1 MLEALNIKNFA
12 IIEDIEINFKS
23 GMNVMLGE
31 TGAGKSIIIDAL
43 SLLKGERSSYDKIR
57 VGATKAYID
66 GRFIIENKELI
77 KQINEEYDDLI
88 ENDELIVSRSL
99 DINGRTSIK
108 LNGRMFSSS
117 ATKVIM
123 NEIIDIHSQHQNM
136 VLFDEKE
143 HLHLLDKYIGNSKE
157 LEIYQ
162 SAYKTYSKEVHKLEE
177 LENKVID
184 EAELAYKKAQIEEI
198 EKLNLEVGELDKLEN
213 LEKKMANFV
222 RLQETINNISE
233 LLDGDDGALAKIY
246 QSRRLLDYLKDE
258 DYDNYGTKLND
269 CYYNLEDINSALKDS
284 LNALNEYEYTPEYI
298 QERIYNIKKVMRK
311 HGNSEEDIFKA
322 HEQLVNDIALMSDY
336 EYALDKQKALVKDL
350 YNDLMIKANNLS
362 KLRNEFANKLN
373 KEVDKE
379 LSDLSLNNAHFK
391 VHFNVTEP
399 KSTGIDDI
407 TFYISSNIGMPF
419 GHLKD
424 VVSGG
429 EASRIML
436 GLKVI
441 FSKYCNYETMILD
454 EIDSGVSGKV
464 ASSVGRKIHEISKS
478 RQVIVISHIPQVASY
493 ADTAY
498 EVKKVVEENSTKTQ
512 ITELDDDGFIENI
525 AKLLTDSS
533 VSEQSLSLA
542 KELINNSRK

>member
-12 IIEDIEINFKS
+12 IIEDIEINFKN

-57 VGATKAYID
+57 IGATKAYID

-117 ATKVIM
+117 VTKVIM

-143 HLHLLDKYIGNSKE
+143 HLHLLDKYIGPSKE

-162 SAYKTYSKEVHKLEE
+162 SSYKTYSKEVHNLEE

-198 EKLNLEVGELDKLEN
+198 EKLNLEVGELEKLEN

-222 RLQETINNISE
+222 RLQETINNITE

-258 DYDNYGTKLND
+258 DYDSYSTKLND

-311 HGNSEEDIFKA
+311 HGGSEEDIFKA

-336 EYALDKQKALVKDL
+336 EYALEKQKALVKEL

-399 KSTGIDDI
+399 KSTGIDDV

-498 EVKKVVEENSTKTQ
+498 EVKKVVEANSTKTQ
-512 ITELDDDGFIENI
+512 ITELDDKGFIENI

-533 VSEQSLSLA
+533 ISEQSLSLA
-542 KELINNSRK
+542 NELINNSRK

>member
-57 VGATKAYID
+57 VGASKAYID

-99 DINGRTSIK
+99 DINGRTAIK

-117 ATKVIM
+117 VTKVIM

-143 HLHLLDKYIGNSKE
+143 HLHLLDKYIGHSKE

-162 SAYKTYSKEVHKLEE
+162 SAYKEYSKEVHNLEE

-198 EKLNLEVGELDKLEN
+198 EKLNLEVGELEKLEN

-258 DYDNYGTKLND
+258 DYDNYSTKLND

-284 LNALNEYEYTPEYI
+284 LSALNEYEYTPEYI

-311 HGNSEEDIFKA
+311 HGNTEEDIFKA

-336 EYALDKQKALVKDL
+336 EYALEKQKALVKDL

-391 VHFNVTEP
+391 VHFNITEP
-399 KSTGIDDI
+399 KSTGIDDV

-498 EVKKVVEENSTKTQ
+498 EVKKVVEGNSTKTQ
-512 ITELDDDGFIENI
+512 IAELSDEGFIENI

>member
-12 IIEDIEINFKS
+12 IIEDIEINFKN

-43 SLLKGERSSYDKIR
+43 SLLNGERSSYDKIR
-57 VGATKAYID
+57 IGATKAYID

-117 ATKVIM
+117 VTKVIM

-143 HLHLLDKYIGNSKE
+143 HLHLLDKYIGPSKE

-162 SAYKTYSKEVHKLEE
+162 SAYKTYSKEVRNLEE

-198 EKLNLEVGELDKLEN
+198 EKLNLEVGELEKLEN

-222 RLQETINNISE
+222 RLQETINNINE

-269 CYYNLEDINSALKDS
+269 CYYNLEEINSALKDS

-311 HGNSEEDIFKA
+311 HGGSEEDIFKA

-336 EYALDKQKALVKDL
+336 EYALEKQKTLVKEL

-399 KSTGIDDI
+399 KSTGIDDV

-498 EVKKVVEENSTKTQ
+498 EVKKVVEANSTKTQ
-512 ITELDDDGFIENI
+512 ITELDDKGFIENI

-533 VSEQSLSLA
+533 ISEQSLSLA
-542 KELINNSRK
+542 NELINNSRK

>member
-57 VGATKAYID
+57 IGATKAYID

-117 ATKVIM
+117 VTKVIM

-143 HLHLLDKYIGNSKE
+143 HLHLLDKYIGPSKE

-162 SAYKTYSKEVHKLEE
+162 SSYKTYSKEVHNLEE

-198 EKLNLEVGELDKLEN
+198 EKLNLEVGELEKLEN

-222 RLQETINNISE
+222 RLQETINNITE

-258 DYDNYGTKLND
+258 DYDSYSTKLND

-311 HGNSEEDIFKA
+311 HGGSEEDIFKA

-336 EYALDKQKALVKDL
+336 EYALEKQKTLVKEL

-399 KSTGIDDI
+399 KSTGIDDV

-498 EVKKVVEENSTKTQ
+498 EVKKVVDANSTKTQ
-512 ITELDDDGFIENI
+512 ITELDDKGFIENI

-533 VSEQSLSLA
+533 ISEQSLSLA
-542 KELINNSRK
+542 NELINNSRK

>member
-57 VGATKAYID
+57 VGASKAYID

-162 SAYKTYSKEVHKLEE
+162 SAYKTYNKEVHKLEE

-198 EKLNLEVGELDKLEN
+198 EKLNLEVGELEKLES

-258 DYDNYGTKLND
+258 DYDNYSTKLND

-284 LNALNEYEYTPEYI
+284 LSALNEYEYTPEYI

-311 HGNSEEDIFKA
+311 HGNTEEDIFKA

-336 EYALDKQKALVKDL
+336 EYALEKQKALIKEL

-542 KELINNSRK
+542 NELINNSRK

>member
-12 IIEDIEINFKS
+12 IIEDIEINFKN

-57 VGATKAYID
+57 VGASKAYID

-143 HLHLLDKYIGNSKE
+143 HLQLLDKYIGNSKE

-162 SAYKTYSKEVHKLEE
+162 SAYKTYIKEVHKLEE

-184 EAELAYKKAQIEEI
+184 ETELAYKKAQIEEI

-258 DYDNYGTKLND
+258 DYDNYSTKLND

-311 HGNSEEDIFKA
+311 HGGSEEDIFKA

-336 EYALDKQKALVKDL
+336 EYALEKQKALVKEL

-399 KSTGIDDI
+399 KSTGIDDV

-498 EVKKVVEENSTKTQ
+498 EVKKVVDANSTKTQ

-533 VSEQSLSLA
+533 ISEQSLSLA
-542 KELINNSRK
+542 NELVNNSRK

>member
-23 GMNVMLGE
+23 GMNVMIGE

-57 VGATKAYID
+57 IGATKAYID

-117 ATKVIM
+117 VTKVIM

-143 HLHLLDKYIGNSKE
+143 HLHLLDKYIGPSKE

-162 SAYKTYSKEVHKLEE
+162 SSYKTYSKEVHNLEE

-198 EKLNLEVGELDKLEN
+198 EKLNLEVGELEKLEN

-222 RLQETINNISE
+222 RLQETINNITE

-258 DYDNYGTKLND
+258 DYDSYSTKLND

-311 HGNSEEDIFKA
+311 HGGSEEDIFKA

-336 EYALDKQKALVKDL
+336 EYALEKQKALVKEL

-399 KSTGIDDI
+399 KSTGIDDV

-498 EVKKVVEENSTKTQ
+498 EVKKVVDANSTKTQ
-512 ITELDDDGFIENI
+512 ITELDDKGFIENI

-533 VSEQSLSLA
+533 ISEQSLSLA
-542 KELINNSRK
+542 NELINNSRK

>member
-162 SAYKTYSKEVHKLEE
+162 SAYKTYSKEVHKLEK

-222 RLQETINNISE
+222 RLQETINNINE

-258 DYDNYGTKLND
+258 DYDNYSTKLND
-269 CYYNLEDINSALKDS
+269 CYYNLEDINSTLKDS

-311 HGNSEEDIFKA
+311 HGNTEEDIFKA

-399 KSTGIDDI
+399 KSTGIDDV
-407 TFYISSNIGMPF
+407 TFYISSNIGMPL

-512 ITELDDDGFIENI
+512 ITELDDKGFIENI

>member
-311 HGNSEEDIFKA
+311 HGGSEEDIFKA

-336 EYALDKQKALVKDL
+336 EYALEKQKALVKEL

>member
-12 IIEDIEINFKS
+12 IIEDIEINLKN

-143 HLHLLDKYIGNSKE
+143 HLHLLDKYIGGSKE

-162 SAYKTYSKEVHKLEE
+162 STYKTYIKEVHKLEE

-184 EAELAYKKAQIEEI
+184 ETELAYKKAQIEEI

-222 RLQETINNISE
+222 RLQETINNINE

-284 LNALNEYEYTPEYI
+284 LSALNEYEYTPEYI

-311 HGNSEEDIFKA
+311 HGGSEEDIFKA

-336 EYALDKQKALVKDL
+336 EYALEKQKALVKEL

-399 KSTGIDDI
+399 KSTGIDDV

-498 EVKKVVEENSTKTQ
+498 EVKKVVEANSTKTQ
-512 ITELDDDGFIENI
+512 INELDDDGFIENI

-542 KELINNSRK
+542 NELVNNSRK

>member
-12 IIEDIEINFKS
+12 IIEDIEINFKN

-143 HLHLLDKYIGNSKE
+143 HLHLLDKYIGGSKE

-162 SAYKTYSKEVHKLEE
+162 STYKTYIKEVHKLEE

-184 EAELAYKKAQIEEI
+184 ETELAYKKAQIEEI

-222 RLQETINNISE
+222 RLQETINNINE

-258 DYDNYGTKLND
+258 DYDNYSTKLND

-311 HGNSEEDIFKA
+311 HGNTEEDIFKA

-336 EYALDKQKALVKDL
+336 EYALEKQKALVKDL

-399 KSTGIDDI
+399 KSTGIDDV

-512 ITELDDDGFIENI
+512 INELDDDGFIENI

-542 KELINNSRK
+542 NELVNNSRK

>member
-12 IIEDIEINFKS
+12 IIEDIEINFKN

-143 HLHLLDKYIGNSKE
+143 HLQLLDKYIGGSKE

-184 EAELAYKKAQIEEI
+184 ETELAYKKAQIEEI

-222 RLQETINNISE
+222 RLQETINNINE

-311 HGNSEEDIFKA
+311 HGNTEEDIFKA

-336 EYALDKQKALVKDL
+336 EYALEKQKALVKDL

-373 KEVDKE
+373 EEVDKE

-399 KSTGIDDI
+399 KSTGIDDV

-498 EVKKVVEENSTKTQ
+498 EVKKVVEANSTKTQ
-512 ITELDDDGFIENI
+512 INELDDDGFIENI

-542 KELINNSRK
+542 NELVNNSRK

>member
-12 IIEDIEINFKS
+12 IIEDIEINFKN

-57 VGATKAYID
+57 IGATKAYID

-117 ATKVIM
+117 VTKVIM

-143 HLHLLDKYIGNSKE
+143 HLHLLDKYIGPSKE

-162 SAYKTYSKEVHKLEE
+162 SAYKTYSKEVRNLEE

-198 EKLNLEVGELDKLEN
+198 EKLNLEVGELEKLEN

-222 RLQETINNISE
+222 RLQETINNINE

-258 DYDNYGTKLND
+258 DYDSYSTKLND

-311 HGNSEEDIFKA
+311 HGGSEEDIFKA

-336 EYALDKQKALVKDL
+336 EYALEKQKTLVKEL

-399 KSTGIDDI
+399 KSTGIDDV

-424 VVSGG
+424 IVSGG

-498 EVKKVVEENSTKTQ
+498 EVKKVVDANSTKTQ
-512 ITELDDDGFIENI
+512 ITELDDKGFIENI

-533 VSEQSLSLA
+533 ISEQSLSLA
-542 KELINNSRK
+542 NELINNSRK

>member
-12 IIEDIEINFKS
+12 IIEDIEINFKN

-143 HLHLLDKYIGNSKE
+143 HLQLLDKYIGGSKE

-184 EAELAYKKAQIEEI
+184 ETELAYKKAQIEEI

-222 RLQETINNISE
+222 RLQETINNINE

-311 HGNSEEDIFKA
+311 HGGSEEDIFKA

-336 EYALDKQKALVKDL
+336 EYALEKQKALVKDL

-399 KSTGIDDI
+399 KSTGIDDV

-498 EVKKVVEENSTKTQ
+498 EVKKVVDANSTKTQ
-512 ITELDDDGFIENI
+512 ITELDDKGFIENI

-533 VSEQSLSLA
+533 ISEQSLSLA
-542 KELINNSRK
+542 NELINNSRK

>member
-57 VGATKAYID
+57 IGATKAYID

-117 ATKVIM
+117 VTKVIM

-143 HLHLLDKYIGNSKE
+143 HLHLLDKYIGPSKE

-162 SAYKTYSKEVHKLEE
+162 SSYKTYSKEVHNLEE

-198 EKLNLEVGELDKLEN
+198 EKLNLEVGELEKLEN

-222 RLQETINNISE
+222 RLQETINNITE

-258 DYDNYGTKLND
+258 DYDSYSTKLND

-311 HGNSEEDIFKA
+311 HGGSEEDIFKA

-336 EYALDKQKALVKDL
+336 EYALEKQKALVKEL

-399 KSTGIDDI
+399 KSTGIDDV

-498 EVKKVVEENSTKTQ
+498 EVKKVVDANSTKTQ
-512 ITELDDDGFIENI
+512 ITELDDKGFIENI

-533 VSEQSLSLA
+533 ISEQSLSLA
-542 KELINNSRK
+542 NELINNSRK

>member
-12 IIEDIEINFKS
+12 IIEDIEINFKN

-57 VGATKAYID
+57 IGATKAYID

-117 ATKVIM
+117 VTKVIM

-143 HLHLLDKYIGNSKE
+143 HLHLLDKYIGPSKE

-162 SAYKTYSKEVHKLEE
+162 SAYKTYSKEVRNLEE

-198 EKLNLEVGELDKLEN
+198 EKLNLEVGELEKLEN

-222 RLQETINNISE
+222 RLQETINNITE

-258 DYDNYGTKLND
+258 DYDSCSTKLND

-311 HGNSEEDIFKA
+311 HGGSEEDIFKA

-336 EYALDKQKALVKDL
+336 EYALEKQKALVKEL

-399 KSTGIDDI
+399 KSTGIDDV

-498 EVKKVVEENSTKTQ
+498 EVKKVVDANSTKTH
-512 ITELDDDGFIENI
+512 ITELDDKGFIENI

-533 VSEQSLSLA
+533 ISEQSLSLA
-542 KELINNSRK
+542 NELINNSRK

>member
-162 SAYKTYSKEVHKLEE
+162 SAYKTYSKEVHNLEE

-198 EKLNLEVGELDKLEN
+198 EKLNLEVGELEKLEN

-258 DYDNYGTKLND
+258 DYDNYSTKLND

-311 HGNSEEDIFKA
+311 HGNAEEDIFKA

-391 VHFNVTEP
+391 VHFNITEP
-399 KSTGIDDI
+399 KSTGIDDV

-512 ITELDDDGFIENI
+512 IAELDNDGFIENI

>member
-12 IIEDIEINFKS
+12 IIEDIEINFKN

-57 VGATKAYID
+57 IGATKAYID

-117 ATKVIM
+117 VTKVIM

-143 HLHLLDKYIGNSKE
+143 HLHLLDKYIGPSKE

-162 SAYKTYSKEVHKLEE
+162 SAYKTYSKEVRNLEE

-198 EKLNLEVGELDKLEN
+198 EKLNLEVGELEKLEN

-222 RLQETINNISE
+222 RLQETINNINE

-269 CYYNLEDINSALKDS
+269 CYYNLEEINSALKDS

-311 HGNSEEDIFKA
+311 HGGSEEDIFKA

-336 EYALDKQKALVKDL
+336 EYALEKQKTLVKEL

-399 KSTGIDDI
+399 KSTGIDDV

-498 EVKKVVEENSTKTQ
+498 EVKKVVEANSTKTQ
-512 ITELDDDGFIENI
+512 ITELDDKGFIENI

-533 VSEQSLSLA
+533 ISEQSLSLA
-542 KELINNSRK
+542 NELINNSRK